1 MSAIFKMYSD
11 GSVRLLATY
20 DYKYLVNFRIEG
32 ELETPAIMTA
42 REIFYKMD
50 MSDCYDIEVENIY
63 LIRNSGTPIKVRFRG
78 CRHRL
83 DDPLRMAITSRNG
96 QKEYDYGYGTDH

>member
-11 GSVRLLATY
+11 GSVRLVATNEN
-20 DYKYLVNFRIEG
+20 KYLVTFAIEG
-32 ELETPAIMTA
+32 EFTTPEIMTPRA
-42 REIFYKMD
+42 IFDKMD